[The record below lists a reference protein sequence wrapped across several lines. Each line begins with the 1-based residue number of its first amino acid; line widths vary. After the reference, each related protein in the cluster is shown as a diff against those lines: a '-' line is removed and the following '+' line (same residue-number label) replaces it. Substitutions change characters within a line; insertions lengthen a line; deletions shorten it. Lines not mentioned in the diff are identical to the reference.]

1 MVAHESWG
9 LGAQFESDIFHH
21 NKKYKEETKMNN
33 HILAL
38 ENRINLLQN
47 RDPVGNLRIVNKL
60 KRRLRAI
67 QNQ

>member
-1 MVAHESWG
+1 
-9 LGAQFESDIFHH
+9 
-21 NKKYKEETKMNN
+21 MNN

-38 ENRINLLQN
+38 ENRIQLLQN